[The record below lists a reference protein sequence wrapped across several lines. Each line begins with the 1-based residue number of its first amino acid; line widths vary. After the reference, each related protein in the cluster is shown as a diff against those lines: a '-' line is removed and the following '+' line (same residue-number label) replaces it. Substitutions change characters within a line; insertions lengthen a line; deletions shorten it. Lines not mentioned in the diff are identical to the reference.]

1 MMMALLIILNLI
13 IITTMLLFKLKEIK
27 ISQKRIYKMFL
38 TWITD
43 CFSKSIEKFCVYE
56 MVSPEISADKYEV
69 GNSNIRLR
77 NKKITNTKNINND
90 KL

>member
-1 MMMALLIILNLI
+1 
-13 IITTMLLFKLKEIK
+13 
-27 ISQKRIYKMFL
+27 MFL